1 MTPKEKAR
9 LFVGIVNEAGT
20 IKGLRLKVLAEIY
33 LSDEALLIHA
43 LSKNCKVTAPAV
55 SRALDDL
62 ESPGFIKRR
71 RDNKHDQREV
81 YVHLTA
87 KGKALAE
94 KIFS

>member
-1 MTPKEKAR
+1 MTPNEKAR
-9 LFVGIVNEAGT
+9 MFVEIVNEAGT
-20 IKGLRLKVLAEIY
+20 IKGLRLKVLAEVY

-71 RDNKHDQREV
+71 RDNKLDQREV
-81 YVHLTA
+81 YAHLTA
-87 KGKALAE
+87 KGKALAVR
-94 KIFS
+94 